1 MHRLWPQV
9 SELGTEMQRCRA
21 GYRTAVLL
29 RHRPKCLECNS
40 ESDREPVKLL
50 EDGGDMV
57 KTRGSGNDAGCRVL
71 DQLKLMKGFVRG
83 TEKE

>member
-1 MHRLWPQV
+1 MKRGKESWPV
-9 SELGTEMQRCRA
+9 DG
-21 GYRTAVLL
+21 
-29 RHRPKCLECNS
+29 LECV
-40 ESDREPVKLL
+40 DREPVKLL

-57 KTRGSGNDAGCRVL
+57 KRRGSGNDAGCRVL